1 MNALVGI
8 GIYDIRDAHRLTQ
21 APRQTIRRW
30 LTGYTSSTGVHH
42 PPMWDPDIEQSD
54 AVALSF
60 RDLLE
65 LRAIYAFRKRKVSA
79 QLLRKAVSRASEII
93 GADHPFSSARFRTD
107 GASILLQLDREQGE
121 PELVNIFT
129 NQREMKT
136 IIEQSLRDVEYDG
149 LTPNVWRPMGRAS
162 GVVLDPSRSFG
173 QPIEED
179 TAIPTATLAAA
190 AKAEG
195 SVARAAALYEV
206 PRHAVSRAVK
216 FEEWLSKAA

>member
-1 MNALVGI
+1 VNALVGI
-8 GIYDIRDAHRLTQ
+8 GIYDIRDAERLTH

-30 LTGYTSSTGVHH
+30 LTGYTTTKGVLQ
-42 PPMWDPDIEQSD
+42 PPMWEPDIKQTES
-54 AVALSF
+54 VALSF

-65 LRAIYAFRKRKVSA
+65 LRAVYAFRKRRVSA
-79 QLLRKAVSRASEII
+79 QLLRKAIVRASEII
-93 GADHPFSSARFRTD
+93 GSDHPFSSARFRTD

-136 IIEQSLRDVEYDG
+136 IIEQSLRDVEYEG
-149 LTPNVWRPMGRAS
+149 LKPNVWRPMGRSS
-162 GVVLDPSRSFG
+162 GVVLDPARSFG
-173 QPIEED
+173 QPIDEE

-206 PRHAVSRAVK
+206 PRNAVVRAVR